1 MSKIRGLIGHAVP
14 AVFYIG
20 FGSFFLLL
28 TLRRC
33 RDLESHNN
41 NGRQLSYTDVYT
53 SEKAVVL
60 FRTSWILMTC
70 TIIGFLVEFLY
81 SVTKGRGHYY
91 DALAHEVMYAS
102 YLFVAAVCYL
112 EAKKRLLP
120 NAFRQAL
127 SFTFLTQA
135 IMWNEHAMMKTD
147 MSEMRPHMLMAYVS
161 FAAFVTFAYSAYNPK
176 SLFAHVTGNALII
189 LNGMWL
195 LSAGMSKWCIG
206 AGLCTESVVMHHY
219 APMIVL
225 EALSLATVIITCT
238 VCFLDMESY
247 SHNEEEKDT
256 TEYSTLSVGTDS
268 LEVGKAF

>member
-1 MSKIRGLIGHAVP
+1 MKAVAIIGHGVP

-70 TIIGFLVEFLY
+70 TIIGFLVESLY
-81 SVTKGRGHYY
+81 SLTKGRGPFYT
-91 DALAHEVMYAS
+91 LTHEVMYAS
-102 YLFVAAVCYL
+102 YLFVGAVCYL

-120 NAFRQAL
+120 NASRQAL

-147 MSEMRPHMLMAYVS
+147 MSEVRSHMLMAYVS

-176 SLFAHVTGNALII
+176 SLFAHVTGFALII

-195 LSAGMSKWCIG
+195 LSAGMGKWCID
-206 AGLCTESVVMHHY
+206 AGLCTESLVMHHY